1 MFWDV
6 PVGHQVQAMSDL
18 PVESGSAAT
27 NSSTPRWPALAVIG
41 QVAFLAVSASVIV
54 WAFRG
59 LHFDFS
65 HLKTGI
71 ANQSDQL
78 AHLFPR
84 NRADWR
90 YDHDVARDLW
100 DPLQTTMQM
109 AIVGTTIGALLA
121 FPVSFL
127 AARTGYLPRPL
138 SDTIKTFLNILRA
151 IPTIVYA
158 LIAIS
163 FIGLGPSAGAVAI
176 AFVTFISLAK
186 LYGEGLESVSVGPIE
201 AVRAAGGNAAQVF
214 VFGMLPQ
221 VFPLYLSTMLYSLEY
236 NIKDSFIVGL
246 VGAGGLGFEL
256 ANAISL
262 YKWPDAGV
270 IIFFMIVLVN
280 LVDYISYRVR
290 VALF

>member
-1 MFWDV
+1 MASSSPV
-6 PVGHQVQAMSDL
+6 PDKASGDSIVTLRSVVQVIA
-18 PVESGSAAT
+18 PVLSAAL
-27 NSSTPRWPALAVIG
+27 SLA
-41 QVAFLAVSASVIV
+41 AVV
-54 WAFRG
+54 WAFQG

-71 ANQSDQL
+71 ANQSEQL
-78 AHLFPR
+78 SHMFPT
-84 NRADWR
+84 NGADWR
-90 YDHDVARDLW
+90 YDHDVARKLW
-100 DPLQTTMQM
+100 DPLLTTMQM
-109 AIVGTTIGALLA
+109 AIVGTAIGAVLA

-127 AARTGYLPRPL
+127 AARTGYLPRPF
-138 SDTIKTFLNILRA
+138 SNTIKTILNISRA

-256 ANAISL
+256 SIAISL

-270 IIFFMIVLVN
+270 ILFFMIVLVN
-280 LVDYISYRVR
+280 LVDYISYRIRLAV
-290 VALF
+290 F

>member
-1 MFWDV
+1 MT
-6 PVGHQVQAMSDL
+6 L
-18 PVESGSAAT
+18 LSAA
-27 NSSTPRWPALAVIG
+27 AVIWS
-41 QVAFLAVSASVIV
+41 FE
-54 WAFRG
+54 G

-65 HLKTGI
+65 HLQMGI
-71 ANQSDQL
+71 RNQSEQL

-84 NRADWR
+84 SRADWA
-90 YDHDVARDLW
+90 YDHNVAYQLW
-100 DPLQTTMQM
+100 DPLLTTMQM
-109 AIVGTTIGALLA
+109 AIIGTAVGAVLA

-127 AARTGYLPRPL
+127 AARTGYLPRAF
-138 SDTIKTFLNILRA
+138 SNSVKTVLNVARA

-163 FIGLGPSAGAVAI
+163 FIGLGPSAGAVSI

-186 LYGEGLESVSVGPIE
+186 LYGEGLEAVSVGPIE

-214 VFGMLPQ
+214 VYGMLPQ

-256 ANAISL
+256 SNAIAI
-262 YKWPDAGV
+262 YHWQDAGV

-280 LVDYISYRVR
+280 LVDYISYRIR
-290 VALF
+290 LLIF